1 MAKSLDNIGNIET
14 KENFN
19 EKSKE
24 HLRNRRAINTY
35 FFRCFLGFWELIEVI
50 KYFIE

>member
-35 FFRCFLGFWELIEVI
+35 FFRCFFGFWELIEVI